1 MGGGGTR
8 ATNNAGKKG
17 AKGATAEPVKK
28 GAKRGRDEEAP
39 GEKDKRGKG
48 MSGDKFAAKNAKG
61 DVRKKGV
68 TVQPYAYQALDP
80 RQLNVS
86 FLKPSTPT
94 SKLTPPRP
102 SFVVSSRQRL
112 PPRPWLS
119 ALTTSLFSPAGQ
131 EARPGRREVR
141 GAGQHRQANQ
151 VRDRVSLRAT
161 CSPET
166 RQRLIVH
173 VCG

>member
-1 MGGGGTR
+1 MGGGGSR

-86 FLKPSTPT
+86 SLLPSTLAPKPS
-94 SKLTPPRP
+94 SPPP
-102 SFVVSSRQRL
+102 LFVHL
-112 PPRPWLS
+112 P
-119 ALTTSLFSPAGQ
+119 
-131 EARPGRREVR
+131 
-141 GAGQHRQANQ
+141 
-151 VRDRVSLRAT
+151 
-161 CSPET
+161 C
-166 RQRLIVH
+166 
-173 VCG
+173 